1 VTLATEV
8 TKVREVS
15 QVPATSKAR
24 VRETIG
30 KNLYRHVA
38 SGRYEIGYRDPGT
51 GRWIMK
57 RLDAR
62 NVTEA
67 RRQVREI
74 LGKVET
80 GEIRPADRSVTL
92 RDLVDAYLAHERDG
106 LGQLAPRTVDLYE
119 QRLKDH
125 ALRLLGHRTRVADL
139 TVTDIRRSLIDR
151 MKREKLG
158 GSTIRG
164 TVAALSSALRFAVR
178 NGTIT
183 RSPVRDLERGDL
195 PSAKRKTEP
204 RYLTIAEVEALLAK
218 MSDEFRPVAATL
230 FYAALRVSEALALT
244 WTDVDFDA
252 ATIAVPGTK
261 TEASKAGVPLL
272 PALARELR
280 AYRGRQAKKSLTLV
294 RADALIFQTRGGK
307 SPGRRNVL
315 RAVQT
320 AATNA
325 KLNPKGA
332 EPIGLH
338 DLRHSAAGVA
348 FESLALNEVSRL
360 LRHANPR
367 VTTAVYGG
375 LSDEAAAG
383 IGEKLKNAGF
393 GA

>member
-1 VTLATEV
+1 
-8 TKVREVS
+8 
-15 QVPATSKAR
+15 
-24 VRETIG
+24 
-30 KNLYRHVA
+30 
-38 SGRYEIGYRDPGT
+38 
-51 GRWIMK
+51 M
-57 RLDAR
+57 
-62 NVTEA
+62 
-67 RRQVREI
+67 
-74 LGKVET
+74 
-80 GEIRPADRSVTL
+80 
-92 RDLVDAYLAHERDG
+92 
-106 LGQLAPRTVDLYE
+106 
-119 QRLKDH
+119 
-125 ALRLLGHRTRVADL
+125 
-139 TVTDIRRSLIDR
+139 TDIRRSLIDR

-164 TVAALSSALRFAVR
+164 TVAALSGALRFAVR

-204 RYLTIAEVEALLAK
+204 RYLTTAEVEALLAK
-218 MSDEFRPVAATL
+218 LGPEFRPVAATL

-244 WTDVDFDA
+244 WADIDLDN

-261 TEASKAGVPLL
+261 TEASKATVPLL

-280 AYRGRQAKKSLTLV
+280 AHRSRQAAKSLTLIH
-294 RADALIFQTRGGK
+294 ADALVFQTRGGK

-325 KLNPKGA
+325 GLNPTGA
-332 EPIGLH
+332 QPIGLH
-338 DLRHSAAGVA
+338 DLRHSAAGLA

-367 VTTAVYGG
+367 VTATVYGG

-383 IGEKLKNAGF
+383 IGQKLDERRLRSLMTALATPIHEPSLPKGESRNDHGRHSQP
-393 GA
+393 GR

>member
-1 VTLATEV
+1 M
-8 TKVREVS
+8 R
-15 QVPATSKAR
+15 
-24 VRETIG
+24 
-30 KNLYRHVA
+30 
-38 SGRYEIGYRDPGT
+38 
-51 GRWIMK
+51 
-57 RLDAR
+57 RLCAR

-74 LGKVET
+74 LGRVET
-80 GEIRPADRSVTL
+80 GELRPADRSVNL
-92 RDLVDAYLAHERDG
+92 RDLVEAYLAHERAG
-106 LGQLAPRTVDLYE
+106 LGHLAPRTVDLYE

-125 ALRLLGHRTRVADL
+125 ALRLLSPRRGVADL

-164 TVAALSSALRFAVR
+164 TVAALSGALRFAVR
-178 NGTIT
+178 NGTIS

-204 RYLTIAEVEALLAK
+204 RYLTTAELETLLAK
-218 MSDEFRPVAATL
+218 LSHEFRPVAATL

-244 WTDVDFDA
+244 WADFDFETG
-252 ATIAVPGTK
+252 TIAVPGTK
-261 TEASKAGVPLL
+261 TAASTATVPLL

-280 AYRGRQAKKSLTLV
+280 AHRGRQAAKSLTLIH
-294 RADALIFQTRGGK
+294 ANALVFQTRGGK

-325 KLNPKGA
+325 GLNPTGVQ
-332 EPIGLH
+332 PLGLH

-348 FESLALNEVSRL
+348 FEYLALNEVSRL

-367 VTTAVYGG
+367 VTATVYGG
-375 LSDEAAAG
+375 LSDDAAAG
-383 IGEKLKNAGF
+383 IGQKLENAGF
-393 GA
+393 GT

>member
-1 VTLATEV
+1 VN
-8 TKVREVS
+8 EVS
-15 QVPATSKAR
+15 QVPATPKAR

-30 KNLYRHVA
+30 RNLYRHIA

-57 RLDAR
+57 RLSAR

-67 RRQVREI
+67 RRQVREL
-74 LGKVET
+74 LGKVES
-80 GEIRPADRSVTL
+80 GELRPADRSVTL
-92 RDLVDAYLAHERDG
+92 RDLVAAYLAHEGDG
-106 LGQLAPRTVDLYE
+106 LGRLAPRTIDLYA
-119 QRLKDH
+119 QRLNDH
-125 ALRLLGHRTRVADL
+125 ALRLLGPRTRVADL
-139 TVTDIRRSLIDR
+139 TVTDIRRTLIDR

-164 TVAALSSALRFAVR
+164 TVAALSGALRFAVR

-204 RYLTIAEVEALLAK
+204 RYLTTEEVEMLLVK

-230 FYAALRVSEALALT
+230 FYGALRISEALALT
-244 WTDVDFDA
+244 WAGIDFE
-252 ATIAVPGTK
+252 TGTVAVPGTK
-261 TEASKAGVPLL
+261 TEMSKANIPLL

-280 AYRGRQAKKSLTLV
+280 AHRGRQAEKSLALV
-294 RADALIFQTRGGK
+294 CADAPVFVTRSGK

-325 KLNPKGA
+325 KLNPEGV

-338 DLRHSAAGVA
+338 DLRHSAAGLA
-348 FESLALNEVSRL
+348 FESLAVNEVSRL

-367 VTTAVYGG
+367 VTTTVYGG

-393 GA
+393 GT